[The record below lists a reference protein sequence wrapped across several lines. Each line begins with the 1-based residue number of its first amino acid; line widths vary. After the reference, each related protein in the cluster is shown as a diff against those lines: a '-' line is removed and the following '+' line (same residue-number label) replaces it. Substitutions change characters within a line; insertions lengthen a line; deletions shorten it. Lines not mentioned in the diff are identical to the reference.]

1 VCGALSF
8 TRREV
13 LLLTCALL
21 GELLHDFPPETRRL
35 REHIVQFV
43 KYLPEMV
50 GVEGQSPVVG
60 RHS

>member
-1 VCGALSF
+1 
-8 TRREV
+8 V

-35 REHIVQFV
+35 REYIVQFV